1 MKPASETP
9 TALLLVDIQQGFK
22 HPTHW
27 GSERSTPAFESNI
40 ERLLAA
46 ARQYNAQ
53 ATQPVLIIH
62 VHHHSTSP
70 GSVLHPSYKLP
81 GTDILAV
88 GPAEYAAPLPS
99 EPVLTKNV
107 NSSFIGTDLEAR
119 LRDFGARQLIATGLT
134 TDHCVSTTVR
144 MAANLHVL
152 GDNPDGE
159 GIFMVRDATA
169 TYAKGNFDAETVHAV
184 HLASLDG
191 EFAQVVGTDEVV
203 KNILQ
208 LS

>member
-1 MKPASETP
+1 MEPASETP
-9 TALLLVDIQQGFK
+9 TALLLIDIQKGFE

-27 GSERSTPAFESNI
+27 GTSRSTPSLETNVAS
-40 ERLLAA
+40 LLSA
-46 ARQYNAQ
+46 ARSYNESAS
-53 ATQPVLIIH
+53 QPILIIH

-70 GSVLHPSYKLP
+70 SSLLHPSARLP
-81 GTDILAV
+81 GTETSAIEAADF
-88 GPAEYAAPLPS
+88 AAPTGT

-119 LRDFGARQLIATGLT
+119 LRGFGAGQLVVAGLT

-152 GDNPDGE
+152 GDAPDGE
-159 GIFMVRDATA
+159 GIFMVKDATA
-169 TYAKGNFDAETVHAV
+169 TYSKGGFDAETVHAV

-191 EFAQVVGTDEVV
+191 EFAQVVSTDD
-203 KNILQ
+203 ILGRVFR
-208 LS
+208 